1 MKTAMLV
8 TDCGPVLVSTR
19 CGSLAEPGFAQA
31 LRAKGI
37 DKFIACEVSLDRCRR
52 LYPHRFQEGRDD
64 VGHELCVDVLDVD
77 GRRIFL
83 NFPFAELGAPLLVDR
98 QAPEI
103 QVTP

>member
-1 MKTAMLV
+1 MKSAMLV
-8 TDCGPVLVSTR
+8 TDCGPVLVSTS

-31 LRAKGI
+31 LRDKGI

-52 LYPHRFQEGRDD
+52 LYPHRFHERRDD
-64 VGHELCVDVLDVD
+64 LQQELCVDVLDV
-77 GRRIFL
+77 RRIFL

-98 QAPEI
+98 QAPAI